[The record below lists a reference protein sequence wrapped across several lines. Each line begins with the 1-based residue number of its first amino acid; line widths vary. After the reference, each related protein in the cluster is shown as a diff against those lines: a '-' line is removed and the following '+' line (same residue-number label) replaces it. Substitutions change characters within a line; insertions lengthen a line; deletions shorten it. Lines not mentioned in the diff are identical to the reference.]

1 MTAHRPRRQ
10 GHTDDALID
19 ILFAGAYASGTG
31 WLTNR
36 RAHVWRPPTD
46 VYETEDAIV
55 VRVEIAG
62 MRRDDFYIA
71 LQDRRLSIGGLRG
84 HEHDGSHVHH
94 QLEVN
99 YGEFRT
105 EVELPVAVDS
115 EGIEAVYEE
124 GFLRVTLP
132 RLAPRSVTIR

>member
-1 MTAHRPRRQ
+1 V
-10 GHTDDALID
+10 LID
-19 ILFAGAYASGTG
+19 VLFGGAYPRGTG

-36 RAHVWRPPTD
+36 RAYGWRPPTD

-62 MRRDDFYIA
+62 MRRDDFFIS
-71 LQDRRLSIGGLRG
+71 LQDRHLSISGVRG
-84 HEHDGSHVHH
+84 HEHGGAYVHH

-105 EVELPVAVDS
+105 EVELPVAVAS
-115 EGIEAVYEE
+115 EGIEAMYEE

-132 RLAPRSVTIR
+132 KLSPRSVTIR